1 MKPSTQGLQGSLA
14 QRHVL
19 ITGAGSG
26 IGKAFLE
33 LALADEA
40 ECVAMLRDGR
50 QAHALAELLPEN
62 RCYSQ
67 DLADSKA
74 VAGLTRTALAS
85 LPGPVDA
92 CLCCA
97 GIFEHR
103 AGLDTELDDWQRVLD
118 INLTAAFETA
128 RECARIM
135 SAEGRGALVLV
146 SSQIGIIGH
155 PRAAAYAASKAAI
168 NGLVR
173 ALAIELAPSGVRV
186 NAIAPGPIATPMT
199 EQARHDAQRA
209 AGMLA
214 SIPLGRYGEAREVAA
229 AARFLLSDAAS
240 FITGQVLCVDGG
252 VTAA

>member
-1 MKPSTQGLQGSLA
+1 MKPSTQDSLA
-14 QRHVL
+14 QRRVL

-33 LALADEA
+33 LALADKA
-40 ECVAMLRDGR
+40 ECVALLRDA
-50 QAHALAELLPEN
+50 QQVHELADLLPEN
-62 RCYSQ
+62 RCYPH

-74 VAGLTRTALAS
+74 VAALTRTALAS

-128 RECARIM
+128 RECARVM

-146 SSQIGIIGH
+146 SSQVGIIGH

-199 EQARHDAQRA
+199 EQARNDAQRA
-209 AGMLA
+209 AGLLA
-214 SIPLGRYGEAREVAA
+214 SIPLGRYGESAEVAA

>member
-1 MKPSTQGLQGSLA
+1 MKPSTQDSLA
-14 QRHVL
+14 QQRVL

-33 LALADEA
+33 LALADKA
-40 ECVAMLRDGR
+40 ECVALLRDA
-50 QAHALAELLPEN
+50 QQVHELADLLPEN
-62 RCYSQ
+62 RCYPH

-74 VAGLTRTALAS
+74 VAALTRTALAS

-128 RECARIM
+128 RECARVM

-146 SSQIGIIGH
+146 SSQVGIIGH

-199 EQARHDAQRA
+199 EQARNDAQRA
-209 AGMLA
+209 AGLLA
-214 SIPLGRYGEAREVAA
+214 SIPLGRYGESAEVAA